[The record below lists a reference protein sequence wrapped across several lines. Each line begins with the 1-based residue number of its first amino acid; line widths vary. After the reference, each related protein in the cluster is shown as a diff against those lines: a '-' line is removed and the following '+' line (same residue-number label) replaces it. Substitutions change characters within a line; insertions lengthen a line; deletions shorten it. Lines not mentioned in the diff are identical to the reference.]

1 MVMSEP
7 KPDPTRRQRASLYL
21 YIIVFIAITSLT
33 AVVLSL
39 NGFISFDP
47 LSALVAGTIAGA
59 AFVMF
64 QLTYLRFVVNSSRRM
79 HRKDPDIV

>member
-7 KPDPTRRQRASLYL
+7 KPEPTRRQRVSLYL
-21 YIIVFIAITSLT
+21 YIVVFIAITCAT
-33 AVVLSL
+33 TVFLSL

-47 LSALVAGTIAGA
+47 LTALVAGFFAGV

-79 HRKDPDIV
+79 HRKDPDIL